1 MISTVLVTGA
11 NRGLGLGFA
20 GAYAEMGWKVIACC
34 RQTSPELQALAQR
47 HAALSIEPLDVAN
60 HATIDQLAARLQ
72 GQAID
77 VLLNNAGTYGRLG
90 FAEGGVE
97 HQAFGNTDYA
107 NWEQVLRVNLFG
119 PMKMAETFIE
129 HVARSEQK
137 KIVTLS
143 SMMGSMGLNTS
154 GGMYAYRTSKAAVN
168 MMMHSMG
175 IDLAGRGI
183 IAVAV
188 HPGWARTDMGGPGA
202 EIDPTESVE
211 GMMAVIENLNADH
224 LGQLTAYDGSVLPY

>member
-1 MISTVLVTGA
+1 MMSTVLVTGA

-20 GAYAEMGWKVIACC
+20 GAYADLGWQVIACC
-34 RQTSPELQALAQR
+34 RHPSPALLALDERHQALR
-47 HAALSIEPLDVAN
+47 VESLDVSDRA
-60 HATIDQLAARLQ
+60 AIDALAARLD
-72 GQAID
+72 GTAID

-90 FAEGGVE
+90 FAEGGVAD
-97 HQAFGNTDYA
+97 QAFGNTNYE

-119 PMKMAETFIE
+119 PMKMAEAFLQ
-129 HVARSEQK
+129 HVERSKQK

-143 SMMGSMGLNTS
+143 SMMGSMGLNNS

-175 IDLAGRGI
+175 IDLASRGI
-183 IAVAV
+183 IAVAM

-202 EIDPTESVE
+202 EIDPSEAVSGVMDVIAKLSVE
-211 GMMAVIENLNADH
+211 HV
-224 LGQLTAYDGSVLPY
+224 GQLTAYDGSVLPY

>member
-1 MISTVLVTGA
+1 MSTVLITGA

-20 GAYAEMGWKVIACC
+20 GAYADMGWQVIACC
-34 RQTSPELQALAQR
+34 RKPSDELLALAQR
-47 HAALSIEPLDVAN
+47 YSTLRIEALDVAD
-60 HATIDQLAARLQ
+60 HAAIDALAMRLK
-72 GQAID
+72 GEAID

-90 FAEGGVE
+90 FAEGGIE
-97 HQAFGNTDYA
+97 HQAFGNTDYD
-107 NWEQVLRVNLFG
+107 NWEQVLRVNVFG
-119 PMKMAETFIE
+119 PMKMAEAFVE
-129 HVARSEQK
+129 HVERSAQK

-175 IDLAGRGI
+175 IDLAKRGI
-183 IAVAV
+183 IAVAL

-211 GMMAVIENLNADH
+211 GMMAVIEKLNADH